1 LLAAVER
8 DQRQSGSRTNPG
20 DSVVRF
26 GDGELAAASHQTTH
40 DREYV
45 AAAISIT
52 VGDDLATSVTVILIV
67 SGQPAE
73 SSFDPGILAELTA
86 RSAIAIIR
94 ANAANVSRDFW
105 QARNSE
111 TIERLNNMTSEK
123 SGGLAERVRIER
135 ALTAAEKLRPRN
147 RFAGVGALFA
157 QLGPFDAWILALIDN
172 DALRVS
178 ASSGIVP
185 QEPVIDPDAGTSAL
199 AECFLRQSKVT
210 RAEPS
215 MNGLEIS
222 HITLPAK
229 NVAYVEDQAFTR
241 FIAYVCIPLANGAIA
256 LATNKTIDAATVT
269 RVETFAAR
277 VSPLIAKWLLE
288 AETDRLRGLVRNLG
302 LRMFGAIDS
311 ERARIARDM
320 HDHQAQLLTAARLGI
335 EAGPDEARGI
345 FKQLETALRTR
356 VRELKPPTLG
366 RSTLAEG
373 LRFELRRLA
382 ASGLKTRLFHA
393 DRMDALTRPVQ
404 QLCFQV
410 AREALAN
417 IVHHADATRVEIDLK
432 KCGPVIHLS
441 ILDNGMG
448 IPDTN
453 SPDSTSINDTD
464 ATHRTTGGKNATVH
478 RGIGLDGLGERLELM
493 GGRLRIESKAGST
506 RLIAEIPVAT

>member
-1 LLAAVER
+1 
-8 DQRQSGSRTNPG
+8 
-20 DSVVRF
+20 
-26 GDGELAAASHQTTH
+26 
-40 DREYV
+40 
-45 AAAISIT
+45 
-52 VGDDLATSVTVILIV
+52 
-67 SGQPAE
+67 
-73 SSFDPGILAELTA
+73 
-86 RSAIAIIR
+86 
-94 ANAANVSRDFW
+94 
-105 QARNSE
+105 
-111 TIERLNNMTSEK
+111 
-123 SGGLAERVRIER
+123 
-135 ALTAAEKLRPRN
+135 
-147 RFAGVGALFA
+147 
-157 QLGPFDAWILALIDN
+157 
-172 DALRVS
+172 
-178 ASSGIVP
+178 
-185 QEPVIDPDAGTSAL
+185 
-199 AECFLRQSKVT
+199 
-210 RAEPS
+210 
-215 MNGLEIS
+215 
-222 HITLPAK
+222 
-229 NVAYVEDQAFTR
+229 
-241 FIAYVCIPLANGAIA
+241 
-256 LATNKTIDAATVT
+256 
-269 RVETFAAR
+269 
-277 VSPLIAKWLLE
+277 LLE

-382 ASGLKTRLFHA
+382 ASGLKTRLLHA

-441 ILDNGMG
+441 ILDNGRG
-448 IPDTN
+448 IPTGN
-453 SPDSTSINDTD
+453 
-464 ATHRTTGGKNATVH
+464 TTGPVSLDNARAAH
-478 RGIGLDGLGERLELM
+478 ASNGIRDAKGPGGIGLDGLSERLELM